1 MQLRLGEPNEDHSA
15 SNGQKDSGFRD
26 LQPLEQQRL
35 RDLPQGIPVQR
46 APVRAERKRGILSDL
61 LSDPVIVTNTANERK
76 DAVITLIRAGRPP
89 DTDPADILPDQA
101 EREVDSA

>member
-1 MQLRLGEPNEDHSA
+1 MQLRLGEPNADHSA

-61 LSDPVIVTNTANERK
+61 LSDPVIVTNTADERK
-76 DAVITLIRAGRPP
+76 DLIVATVWAGRPP